1 MSKQP
6 FSIEQAITEWRSN
19 LKRHQGLE
27 PGHIEELESHLRDK
41 IDDLR
46 EQGCSD
52 EEAFLKSVEN
62 NFDNAEEIAEQF
74 FQARKTK
81 LIPPPWQNK
90 SVLTALLPNFL
101 KVVTRNFVRN
111 KGYAFINIFG
121 LAIGI
126 AGCIL
131 ILLYINDEYSY
142 DDFHDNSEQVY
153 RVLNDYKWG
162 DQEALSYTSP
172 PPLGRV
178 FTQEIP
184 GVKSSVRFYK
194 PNAQILRNGE
204 VYFKEDEIFAVDSTF
219 LDVFSFNLIAGN
231 PKNLWNQP
239 YSMVITPEIAQ
250 KFFGEES
257 ALGKS
262 LQLGDS
268 EKFYTITGII
278 EAPPE
283 NSHIQFEVLTSIY
296 TYGDV
301 EYFEWSWVW
310 NGVATYVVLQD
321 GASELEV
328 EKNIPAIVNAN
339 LPPTFNR
346 IGFSFEELLDNG
358 GHWKYELQP
367 LKDIWLQSSSIGNPL
382 GGSSN
387 ILYVYILG
395 TAALLILIIACIN
408 FMNLATARSVNRGKE
423 VGIRKT
429 LGSSRRVLAW
439 QFLTESL
446 LYSLIASVMALVIIY
461 FSIPGFNNLAAKNLS
476 VDLIGQPWILVT
488 LALITIF
495 VGLIA
500 GSYPALALSSFKPV
514 DVLKGGFKA
523 SSKGKTLRHVLVVG
537 QFSIS
542 LILIIGTLVVYSQLE
557 YIQNKDL
564 GFDKDQVLIVK
575 NIEALDNQQQTF
587 IDEISKIRG
596 VSSVSL
602 TSSYPSESD
611 FTDFYHPKNS
621 SGKDLMI
628 GSVMTDDEFLETM
641 GIEIIAGRNFR
652 ENSEANRRS
661 VIINNKTATNL
672 GWQPEEA
679 VGEKLIYPGGNYQE
693 FEVIGV
699 MNDFNYYSLMN
710 PVPNFAFFHYS
721 SESYRASNNYGAL
734 KLSPDNVDQ
743 VLANLSGV
751 WGSFI
756 TDVPFEYVFLDDQFA
771 SLYRSQERMG
781 VVFGVFTIIALI
793 IACMGLLGL
802 VTFATEQ
809 RTKEIGIRKVL
820 GASSSNIVL
829 LLSKD
834 FAKLILAA
842 FLIASPI
849 AYFLS
854 QEWLNDFEYSITIS
868 PAVFIFSGV
877 IILIV
882 VFATTSFKSV
892 KAALSNPI
900 KSLRSE

>member
-1 MSKQP
+1 
-6 FSIEQAITEWRSN
+6 
-19 LKRHQGLE
+19 
-27 PGHIEELESHLRDK
+27 
-41 IDDLR
+41 
-46 EQGCSD
+46 
-52 EEAFLKSVEN
+52 
-62 NFDNAEEIAEQF
+62 
-74 FQARKTK
+74 
-81 LIPPPWQNK
+81 
-90 SVLTALLPNFL
+90 
-101 KVVTRNFVRN
+101 
-111 KGYAFINIFG
+111 
-121 LAIGI
+121 
-126 AGCIL
+126 
-131 ILLYINDEYSY
+131 
-142 DDFHDNSEQVY
+142 
-153 RVLNDYKWG
+153 
-162 DQEALSYTSP
+162 
-172 PPLGRV
+172 
-178 FTQEIP
+178 
-184 GVKSSVRFYK
+184 
-194 PNAQILRNGE
+194 
-204 VYFKEDEIFAVDSTF
+204 
-219 LDVFSFNLIAGN
+219 
-231 PKNLWNQP
+231 
-239 YSMVITPEIAQ
+239 
-250 KFFGEES
+250 
-257 ALGKS
+257 
-262 LQLGDS
+262 
-268 EKFYTITGII
+268 
-278 EAPPE
+278 
-283 NSHIQFEVLTSIY
+283 
-296 TYGDV
+296 
-301 EYFEWSWVW
+301 
-310 NGVATYVVLQD
+310 
-321 GASELEV
+321 
-328 EKNIPAIVNAN
+328 
-339 LPPTFNR
+339 
-346 IGFSFEELLDNG
+346 
-358 GHWKYELQP
+358 
-367 LKDIWLQSSSIGNPL
+367 
-382 GGSSN
+382 
-387 ILYVYILG
+387 
-395 TAALLILIIACIN
+395 
-408 FMNLATARSVNRGKE
+408 
-423 VGIRKT
+423 
-429 LGSSRRVLAW
+429 
-439 QFLTESL
+439 
-446 LYSLIASVMALVIIY
+446 
-461 FSIPGFNNLAAKNLS
+461 
-476 VDLIGQPWILVT
+476 
-488 LALITIF
+488 
-495 VGLIA
+495 
-500 GSYPALALSSFKPV
+500 
-514 DVLKGGFKA
+514 
-523 SSKGKTLRHVLVVG
+523 
-537 QFSIS
+537 
-542 LILIIGTLVVYSQLE
+542 
-557 YIQNKDL
+557 
-564 GFDKDQVLIVK
+564 
-575 NIEALDNQQQTF
+575 
-587 IDEISKIRG
+587 
-596 VSSVSL
+596 L